1 MTKFLIVSDTHGD
14 RDILVDI
21 FNHWQSN
28 VAAVFIM
35 AIQSYQPMTVYLTA
49 SQL

>member
-28 VAAVFIM
+28 VAAAFYNGD
-35 AIQSYQPMTVYLTA
+35 SMTVYLTA